1 MSATRRNITILAV
14 VLIAIILGS
23 AGYYYYSLQQQQ
35 LAKVKGTVIIGT
47 TDKLTD
53 MDNARTYDFFTWEI
67 LWNINDGL
75 LVHTPGTLQIVPGL
89 ADPSYGGGAG
99 YTISPDGRVYTFKLR
114 PNVKFFNGDPVDA
127 TAVKYGID
135 RVVKIHD
142 PQGVDWLVTSFVKSV
157 DAPDPLTVQITL
169 IDPVAYFPSIVALTP
184 VYFAVD
190 SKEYPA
196 TQVNPEGK
204 MGYGP
209 YMIAKWQRD
218 VELDLVANP
227 NFYGAQ
233 PKTQNI
239 VIKFYKDATTMRL
252 ALQNGEID
260 VARGLNPTDVLD
272 FKSNP
277 NFKVIESDSPRIR
290 YLIFTNI
297 AKPPYNDIHVREALA
312 LAMDRD
318 AIISRVF
325 KGLGTPLYSMIPALM
340 WGHTD
345 AIKSSWPLDLS
356 KAQSMLTAAGYSST
370 NKLNIELWYTPS
382 HYGDTEADVAAV
394 IKENWEKTG
403 MLSVTLKSAEWGT
416 YTSYIGSGT
425 MPLYLLGWYPD
436 YLDPDDYITPFYQT
450 GNAYSQNYTNP
461 QMDKLIRQEQT
472 TPDQAARVPI
482 FQQIQDIAAAD
493 LPFIPMFQASINVV
507 TKPSINGFIIDATVI
522 VKYSS
527 IYKAV

>member
-1 MSATRRNITILAV
+1 MSARRRNLTILAV
-14 VLIAIILGS
+14 VLIVIIVGS
-23 AGYYYYSLQQQQ
+23 IGYYYYTQQ
-35 LAKVKGTVIIGT
+35 LTNVSSTVIMGT
-47 TDKLTD
+47 TDKVTD
-53 MDNARTYDFFTWEI
+53 LDNARTYDFFTWEI

-89 ADPSYGGGAG
+89 ADPSYGGGKG
-99 YTISPDGRVYTFKLR
+99 YTISADGKTYTFKLR

-127 TAVKYGID
+127 AAVKYGID
-135 RVVKIHD
+135 RVVRIHD
-142 PQGVDWLVTSFVKSV
+142 PQGVDWLVSSFVKSV
-157 DAPDPLTVQITL
+157 EAPDSLTVQINL
-169 IDPVAYFPSIVALTP
+169 IDPVSYFPSIVALTP

-196 TQVNPEGK
+196 NQVNPEGK
-204 MGYGP
+204 EGYGP
-209 YMIAKWQRD
+209 YQIAKWQRD

-227 NFYGAQ
+227 NYYGDK

-239 VIKFYKDATTMRL
+239 VVKFYKDATTMRL

-260 VARGLNPTDVLD
+260 IARGLNPTDILD
-272 FKSNP
+272 FKT
-277 NFKVIESDSPRIR
+277 KTGYTVIESSSPRIR

-297 AKPPYNDIHVREALA
+297 VKPPYNNIHVRQGLA

-318 AIISRVF
+318 AIVSRVF
-325 KGLGTPLYSMIPALM
+325 KGLGTPLFSMIPAQM

-345 AIKSSWPLDLS
+345 AIKSKWALDLT
-356 KAQSMLTAAGYSST
+356 KAQSELTAAGYSTS
-370 NKLNIELWYTPS
+370 NKLAIELWYTPT

-394 IKENWEKTG
+394 MKESWEKTG
-403 MLSVTLKSAEWGT
+403 MVSVTLKSAEWGT

-450 GNAYSQNYTNP
+450 GNAYSQNYSSP

-472 TPDQAARVPI
+472 TADQNARIPI
-482 FQQIQDIAAAD
+482 FQQIQDMAATD
-493 LPFIPMFQASINVV
+493 LPYVPMFQGEIAVV
-507 TKPSINGFIIDATVI
+507 VKTGVQGVVLDATVI
-522 VKYSS
+522 VKYYLIS
-527 IYKAV
+527 KQA